1 MDNINDIISKYKGR
15 NLSLVRGAGNDL
27 DKFPNQHRPAGQ
39 YTAFVPEE
47 KEEKV
52 LDFDYAMEAYRH
64 IFTQKVGERLVR
76 SNPPENADKLV
87 QLIKNAIGVPSKY
100 PLSKGVYLYG
110 DYSRGKTVTMTCIA
124 VTMHFARTAGYSNGW
139 TAKIVS
145 FKTDIMMKAR
155 AEKNISFISELF
167 IDPVSKKPYTH
178 IIIDDLGYEDDSQ
191 LVLWGNKENVVVH
204 LTDILYHL
212 YQSHRIKLYITSNIP
227 MRSNSGT
234 DLLTRYGKGTHDRL
248 SEMTTPVLWGG
259 NFNYRTGKT
268 E

>member
-15 NLSLVRGAGNDL
+15 NLSLARRDNDME
-27 DKFPNQHRPAGQ
+27 KFPNQHRPVGQ
-39 YTAFVPEE
+39 YTAYVPEE
-47 KEEKV
+47 MEPEKI
-52 LDFDYAMEAYRH
+52 LKFDHALEAYRH

-76 SNPPENADKLV
+76 SNPENADKLV
-87 QLIKNAIGVPSKY
+87 NLIKNAIGEVSKL
-100 PLSKGVYLYG
+100 PPSKGVYMYG

-167 IDPVSKKPYTH
+167 IDPSKKPYSH
-178 IIIDDLGYEDDSQ
+178 IVIDDLGYEDDSQ

-204 LTDILYHL
+204 LTDILYRF
-212 YQSHRIKLYITSNIP
+212 YQSHKVKIYITSNIP
-227 MRSNSGT
+227 LVSHSGN
-234 DLLTRYGKGTHDRL
+234 DILSRYGKGTHDRL
-248 SEMTTPVLWGG
+248 AEMTTPVLWGG